1 MDKSHN
7 IHDFVNTAFFVSV
20 LRSLILVEILVFF
33 YIGIQSSFSLL
44 YCLQALSLVV
54 LHITTFQ
61 SSKYFTFNFF
71 PYGIIISL
79 ALMLLYNAFSPLSI
93 SFVGFSVSLVFY
105 SIFLIKHNWL
115 QYFYVSI
122 IIISAFASEVYK
134 GTDYE
139 IALMVLIPSIGFTS
153 LFYTAIL
160 HLQKT
165 HLQLANNIQELVKA
179 KSEFRLL
186 VENTNVDIWSVDK
199 NYKYIKGNSK
209 FENYL
214 FVVYNKTIVINQNI
228 LEFTEDNED
237 KLFWKKI
244 YDRGLN
250 GEVFTL
256 EKEKKINNDL
266 ITFEI
271 YVNPMYD
278 VSNKVYGVTLLSK
291 NITQKKLF
299 EKQRVDSQKFLDI
312 VLNEMPIGFEL
323 FNNEGFLIRMN
334 EKQMKNLAIS
344 KPENYINNYN
354 ILTDSFS
361 LASGQ
366 YEYYKRAY
374 STGEVVNYEIVIDF
388 DLPENPFP
396 NMKSVSTFEVN
407 LFSIKGENGGIK
419 GLIALTSD
427 ISVRKR
433 NEQIL
438 LEQNKRFEEYSFTL
452 SHVIRRPV
460 ANLISLTGLLH
471 DYADI
476 NVEDQSTLNFIH
488 DSVQELDGII
498 RNLNS
503 RLNSNL

>member
-1 MDKSHN
+1 
-7 IHDFVNTAFFVSV
+7 
-20 LRSLILVEILVFF
+20 
-33 YIGIQSSFSLL
+33 
-44 YCLQALSLVV
+44 
-54 LHITTFQ
+54 
-61 SSKYFTFNFF
+61 
-71 PYGIIISL
+71 
-79 ALMLLYNAFSPLSI
+79 
-93 SFVGFSVSLVFY
+93 LVFY

-165 HLQLANNIQELVKA
+165 HLQLANNIHELVKA

-186 VENTNVDIWSVDK
+186 LENTNVDIWSVDK

-244 YDRGLN
+244 YDRGLK

-388 DLPENPFP
+388 DLPENPFL

-407 LFSIKGENGGIK
+407 LFSIKGENGSIK
-419 GLIALTSD
+419 GMIALTSD

-503 RLNSNL
+503 RLNSNI

>member
-1 MDKSHN
+1 
-7 IHDFVNTAFFVSV
+7 
-20 LRSLILVEILVFF
+20 
-33 YIGIQSSFSLL
+33 
-44 YCLQALSLVV
+44 
-54 LHITTFQ
+54 
-61 SSKYFTFNFF
+61 
-71 PYGIIISL
+71 
-79 ALMLLYNAFSPLSI
+79 
-93 SFVGFSVSLVFY
+93 LVFY

-139 IALMVLIPSIGFTS
+139 VALMVLIPSIGFTS

-214 FVVYNKTIVINQNI
+214 FIVYNKTIVLNQNI

-271 YVNPMYD
+271 NVNPIYD

-299 EKQRVDSQKFLDI
+299 EKQRVDSQKFLDV

-388 DLPENPFP
+388 DLPENPFL

-407 LFSIKGENGGIK
+407 LFSIKGENGSIK

-452 SHVIRRPV
+452 SHIIRRPV

>member
-1 MDKSHN
+1 MHWIHKS
-7 IHDFVNTAFFVSV
+7 F
-20 LRSLILVEILVFF
+20 
-33 YIGIQSSFSLL
+33 L
-44 YCLQALSLVV
+44 Y
-54 LHITTFQ
+54 T
-61 SSKYFTFNFF
+61 
-71 PYGIIISL
+71 
-79 ALMLLYNAFSPLSI
+79 
-93 SFVGFSVSLVFY
+93 
-105 SIFLIKHNWL
+105 
-115 QYFYVSI
+115 
-122 IIISAFASEVYK
+122 
-134 GTDYE
+134 
-139 IALMVLIPSIGFTS
+139 
-153 LFYTAIL
+153 IL

-165 HLQLANNIQELVKA
+165 QLQLANNIQELIKA
-179 KSEFRLL
+179 KSELRLL
-186 VENTNVDIWSVDK
+186 IENTNVDIWSVDK
-199 NYKYIKGNSK
+199 SYRYIKGNSK

-214 FVVYNKTIVINQNI
+214 YIAHNKTIVINQNI

-244 YDRGLN
+244 YDRGLK

-256 EKEKKINNDL
+256 ETEKNINNDL

-271 YVNPMYD
+271 NVNPMYD
-278 VSNKVYGVTLLSK
+278 VSNNVYGVTLLSK

-407 LFSIKGENGGIK
+407 LFSIKGENGSIK

-452 SHVIRRPV
+452 SHVIRKPV
-460 ANLISLTGLLH
+460 ANLISLTGLLNDH
-471 DYADI
+471 ADI